1 MLHLEY
7 VTEAGRRTLT
17 FEFWSRTGTPVTS
30 EGICLTPDEIE

>member
-7 VTEAGRRTLT
+7 ATEAGRRTLT

-30 EGICLTPDEIE
+30 EGLCLLPDEIE